1 MLTVQFLITTAYGA
15 ASFYL
20 YTLIVYMMIKRWTEY
35 NTTFF
40 KLFIIEYCFN
50 VVTFLN
56 SFITLRAPQN
66 TCKDCIFSFLFDRNS
81 SPNEDNSPLQ
91 YFFTL
96 HYAMAYIQYSMTFL
110 VALNR
115 LSMVLLVNSYEKFW
129 RPALPVFICLVIAY
143 PLLVTLPISSNNAY
157 YIYVPGLLAYTTKS
171 VADVT
176 EVLSNLKNFMIGITV
191 LTTVA
196 NILALIRLK
205 CLHSRISGAERNLFT
220 VSFVS
225 LIIQLL
231 ALADT
236 LVLFLSAADTAS
248 VGTQTAKVLMPFV
261 SDLLTLN
268 HPWTLMYFSTKVR
281 VSMANDHFPSMR
293 NQVKDA
299 NTPSSVY

>member
-20 YTLIVYMMIKRWTEY
+20 YTLIVYMMIRRWNEY

-40 KLFIIEYCFN
+40 KIFIIEYCFN
-50 VVTFLN
+50 LITFVN

-66 TCKDCIFSFLFDRNS
+66 TCKECVFAFLFDRS
-81 SPNEDNSPLQ
+81 SNPTVDNSPLQ

-110 VALNR
+110 MALNR
-115 LSMVLLVNSYEKFW
+115 LSMVVLVNSYEKYW
-129 RPALPVFICLVIAY
+129 KPALPFFIAVIVIY
-143 PLLVTLPISSNNAY
+143 PMYMTWPIASNNAY
-157 YIYVPGLLAYTTKS
+157 YLYTPPMGAYATKS
-171 VADVT
+171 VVDVT
-176 EVLSNLKNFMIGITV
+176 DILNNLIYFMLGITI
-191 LTTVA
+191 LTAVA
-196 NILALIRLK
+196 NVLAVIRLG
-205 CLHSRISGAERNLFT
+205 CLPSRISGAERNLFT

-225 LIIQLL
+225 AIIQLL
-231 ALADT
+231 ALGDT
-236 LVLFLSAADTAS
+236 LILRFGVSDAMS

-281 VSMANDHFPSMR
+281 LSMANDHFPSLR
-293 NQVKDA
+293 KRISNI
-299 NTPSSVY
+299 PSSVY